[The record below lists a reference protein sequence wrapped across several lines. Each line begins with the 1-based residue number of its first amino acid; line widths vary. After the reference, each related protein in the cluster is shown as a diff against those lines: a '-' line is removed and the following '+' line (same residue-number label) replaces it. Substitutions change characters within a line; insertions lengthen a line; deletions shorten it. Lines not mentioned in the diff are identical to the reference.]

1 MFCRFFRLVISHA
14 LDGDKQLSGL
24 TKRHVRTCA
33 GCDQFYKTC
42 QWLADDLRRE
52 AAIVSHEGGCEV
64 LSGRILA
71 AVTCR
76 RRETYKVGIKLWP
89 IITAACVGLI
99 VLTSVLF
106 LVGHHDDRAVP
117 TSSPPTPPV
126 RRLPSFASR
135 NLPKSWPRLIET
147 PLASEFK
154 NIMYDTESA
163 VRFLI
168 ACVAVDIANTE
179 VESVN

>member
-89 IITAACVGLI
+89 IITAACVGL
-99 VLTSVLF
+99 
-106 LVGHHDDRAVP
+106 
-117 TSSPPTPPV
+117 
-126 RRLPSFASR
+126 